1 MLNGQIVLV
10 TGASRGIGNAIAL
23 TLGGA
28 GATVI
33 GTATSEEGADNISK
47 IFSESDILGKGM
59 KLNVTDNDQ
68 ITSVL
73 KAVTDEYGA
82 VDVLINNAG
91 ITRDNI
97 LVRMKEEEWDDIINT
112 NLSSVY
118 RMSKAVLRGM
128 IKKRSGRIIS
138 ITSVV
143 GAMGNAGQSNYA
155 AAKAGIMGFTKS
167 LAREVGARGI
177 TVNAVAPGFIDTDM
191 TSSLADDHKAAL
203 LSQVPIKRLET
214 PEEIADKLY
223 DDPELH
229 WVVLMVNNIT
239 DRYHQWPMNNRQ
251 FLAHIA
257 ARYDNVDAT
266 HHYEIYQSS
275 GDTAIKIDIG
285 ISNVDTDG
293 DTISDAVL
301 VTNREYEES
310 KQDTIRNIQLLDPQ
324 YLEQFVEEFESLVSD
339 TED

>member
-10 TGASRGIGNAIAL
+10 TGASRGIGNEIAL

-33 GTATSEEGADNISK
+33 GTATTEEGADNISK
-47 IFSESDILGKGM
+47 IFSENSIIGKGM
-59 KLNVTDNDQ
+59 KLDVTDNDQ

-73 KAVTDEYGA
+73 KAVTDEYGT

-91 ITRDNI
+91 ITKDNI

-167 LAREVGARGI
+167 LAREVGVRGI
-177 TVNAVAPGFIDTDM
+177 TVNAIAPGFIETDM
-191 TSSLADDHKAAL
+191 TDNLPEDQKAAL
-203 LSQVPIKRLET
+203 ASQIPMGRLGT
-214 PEEIADKLY
+214 VDEIAQA
-223 DDPELH
+223 
-229 WVVLMVNNIT
+229 VL
-239 DRYHQWPMNNRQ
+239 
-251 FLAHIA
+251 FLASDSGSYITAQTLHINGGM
-257 ARYDNVDAT
+257 YTV
-266 HHYEIYQSS
+266 
-275 GDTAIKIDIG
+275 
-285 ISNVDTDG
+285 
-293 DTISDAVL
+293 
-301 VTNREYEES
+301 
-310 KQDTIRNIQLLDPQ
+310 
-324 YLEQFVEEFESLVSD
+324 
-339 TED
+339 